1 MKRHPRQLSA
11 GANNAV
17 IALSE
22 TEAAKLFV
30 EDTRSEIGSEAR
42 KMRFANGVNDLVC
55 RFISLDY
62 HEALQAEML
71 VIERIHPLDFRGIEF
86 EKRELLFKVFA
97 DELGALHSA
106 GFVHRDLHRP
116 SGLEGQYFDNIL
128 LTVGGLR
135 LIDLGVSAIRE
146 EVGER
151 LFAKFVEREAEELAL
166 FKEYFLNR

>member
-1 MKRHPRQLSA
+1 MKRYPRQLSA

-55 RFISLDY
+55 RFIRLDF

-71 VIERIHPLDFRGIEF
+71 VMERIYPLDFRALEF
-86 EKRELLFKVFA
+86 EKRELLFEVFA
-97 DELGALHSA
+97 DELKALHGA
-106 GFVHRDLHRP
+106 GFVHRDIRRL
-116 SGLEGQYFDNIL
+116 SGLKGQYFDNVL
-128 LTVGGLR
+128 LTSTGLR
-135 LIDLGVSAIRE
+135 LIALGVSAVRE
-146 EVGER
+146 EVGEK
-151 LFAKFVEREAEELAL
+151 LFEKFVEREAEEVVL

>member
-1 MKRHPRQLSA
+1 MKRYPRQLSA

-22 TEAAKLFV
+22 AEAAKLFV

-55 RFISLDY
+55 RFIRLDF
-62 HEALQAEML
+62 HEALQAGML
-71 VIERIHPLDFRGIEF
+71 VMERIHPLDFRAIEY
-86 EKRELLFKVFA
+86 EKREVIFEVFR
-97 DELGALHSA
+97 DELEALHRA
-106 GFVHRDLHRP
+106 GFTHRDIRRS
-116 SGLEGQYFDNIL
+116 SGIGGQSFDNVL
-128 LTVGGLR
+128 LTANGLR

-146 EVGER
+146 EVGEK
-151 LFAKFVEREAEELAL
+151 LFQKFVEKEVEEMAL